1 MREIL
6 DFALNITPAAIVLS
20 VVVLGAQEIKF
31 RKTHKQK

>member
-6 DFALNITPAAIVLS
+6 DFALNITPTAIVLS
-20 VVVLGAQEIKF
+20 VVVLGAQEII